1 MAKLENTI
9 LYILQHQPNKE
20 MAILRLAKYL
30 YLSDYLFAKSFGGKE
45 TFTGSYS
52 RYEYGPVPT
61 EFYPAIRTLISLGSI
76 DRNGNIISLLKTDEN
91 YSLTKEEKACLDKI
105 INDFANNSL
114 SKVMKSAYATEPRV
128 KILEQEN
135 SIGGE
140 KLLGE
145 EINFTDI
152 KVHSLLAE
160 NDLDLSFMDS
170 KAYKESIKDE

>member
-1 MAKLENTI
+1 M
-9 LYILQHQPNKE
+9 
-20 MAILRLAKYL
+20 
-30 YLSDYLFAKSFGGKE
+30 
-45 TFTGSYS
+45 
-52 RYEYGPVPT
+52 
-61 EFYPAIRTLISLGSI
+61 
-76 DRNGNIISLLKTDEN
+76 
-91 YSLTKEEKACLDKI
+91 
-105 INDFANNSL
+105 
-114 SKVMKSAYATEPRV
+114 V